1 LSKHKSIEVLR
12 SEYLSI
18 EPSARRFCDEL
29 TRQLQILVD
38 QQKVQLG
45 FPISA
50 RVKTWE
56 SISEKLNRLP
66 LNLHSI
72 TDLQDLIGLRLIF
85 LFKRDA
91 DNFCNLMRNT
101 FTIIKQ
107 EDTRSRLKE
116 DQFGYASFHFV
127 VKVPEQ
133 WLVVPAF
140 SSFGDLKAE
149 IQIRTVAQHLWADA
163 SHVLQY
169 KNELNIPAPIRRSI
183 NRVSA
188 LLETVDLE
196 FERVLNEKDIYR
208 QTLNP
213 REIDQTLNT
222 DSLELLLDSMLP
234 AKNKDEVEGEN
245 YEELLSDLRRFG
257 VSTTEELIKIINE
270 NKEAILEEDANE
282 VRQQIHDNIAPF
294 SEDPERILKKGVF
307 YTHVGLV
314 RCALQRQF
322 PIEWEAYD
330 TEKEQQLYSEIFQP

>member
-1 LSKHKSIEVLR
+1 M
-12 SEYLSI
+12 
-18 EPSARRFCDEL
+18 
-29 TRQLQILVD
+29 
-38 QQKVQLG
+38 
-45 FPISA
+45 
-50 RVKTWE
+50 
-56 SISEKLNRLP
+56 
-66 LNLHSI
+66 
-72 TDLQDLIGLRLIF
+72 GLRLIF

-91 DNFCNLMRNT
+91 DSICSLVHDT
-101 FTIIKQ
+101 FTVIKQ

-127 VKVPEQ
+127 IKVPES

-163 SHVLQY
+163 SHILQY

-196 FERVLNEKDIYR
+196 FERVLDEKDIYR

-213 REIDQTLNT
+213 RDIDQTLNT

-234 AKNKDEVEGEN
+234 AKNKDEIDGEN
-245 YEELLSDLRRFG
+245 YEELLADLRRFG
-257 VSTTEELIKIINE
+257 VTTTEDLINIING
-270 NKEAILEEDANE
+270 NKEAILEEDAME
-282 VRQQIHDNIAPF
+282 VRRQIHDNVAAY
-294 SEDPERILKKGVF
+294 SENPERILIKGVF
-307 YTHVGLV
+307 FTHVGLV

-322 PIEWEAYD
+322 PKEWETYA
-330 TEKEQQLYSEIFQP
+330 TEKEQQFYSALIPVMK